1 MTAFLFMNRLYFILC
16 ALFVTIQTSAQE
28 VITYFNATDL
38 IRSEGETAALYS
50 VKLTDNYTFVTIE
63 ATAYNVNCY
72 NNTYTPGARTTT
84 NTSYVH
90 FFIDPNGN
98 CYNVKTNHTKTVS
111 KFAPGK
117 TVFLGLGILAPIV
130 GLIAGLA
137 AVQ

>member
-63 ATAYNVNCY
+63 LTPTRFRSQM
-72 NNTYTPGARTTT
+72 TYF
-84 NTSYVH
+84 TSGFTRIEVGPY
-90 FFIDPNGN
+90 FTIR
-98 CYNVKTNHTKTVS
+98 
-111 KFAPGK
+111 
-117 TVFLGLGILAPIV
+117 FLGALSNDGKSYHSCEPNDGWGWSNCKKGENIDTP
-130 GLIAGLA
+130 
-137 AVQ
+137 